1 VNASFL
7 SSRPARFL
15 AHAIEMCLVMCF
27 AAIVLNVVFFEGAWL
42 VGQADLRTTAPE
54 VSFVFLTLSLAVPM
68 FFWMRYRGHAW
79 QPTIEMG
86 GSVIALALVLVAAA
100 AAGLVLSTEVFDI
113 MTRLACPAMIAA
125 MLVRYD
131 LYASPMAHQHHAG

>member
-1 VNASFL
+1 MNSSFL

-15 AHAIEMCLVMCF
+15 AHAIEMCLVMCG
-27 AAIVLNVVFFEGAWL
+27 AAILLNVLFFEGAWL
-42 VGQADLRTTAPE
+42 FGQADVRTTAP
-54 VSFVFLTLSLAVPM
+54 VLSVAFLTLSLSVPM

-86 GSVIALALVLVAAA
+86 SSPIFLALVLGA
-100 AAGLVLSTEVFDI
+100 AAGVGLLPASEVFDF
-113 MTRLACPAMIAA
+113 MTRLACPAMIAV

-131 LYASPMAHQHHAG
+131 LYAGPMAHQHHAG